1 MKGLGVDFSRDHFI
15 EAVSPENCF
24 IKFPVIIDY
33 FFGKNIQ
40 RNVIFNLHGIP
51 ENQMFD
57 QGFHCHETLLFRFLP
72 DQKINFILFQSFD
85 IGLSQVHANEFDIID
100 IVFVHIIGN
109 DISSRI

>member
-33 FFGKNIQ
+33 FF
-40 RNVIFNLHGIP
+40 
-51 ENQMFD
+51 
-57 QGFHCHETLLFRFLP
+57 
-72 DQKINFILFQSFD
+72 